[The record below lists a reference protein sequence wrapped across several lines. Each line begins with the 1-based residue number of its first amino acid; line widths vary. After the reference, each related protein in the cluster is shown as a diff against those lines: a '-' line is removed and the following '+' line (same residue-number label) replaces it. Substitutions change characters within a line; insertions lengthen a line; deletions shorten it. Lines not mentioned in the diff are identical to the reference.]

1 MIRVEIK
8 ERAKNQLGRNIFGS
22 TWMLALLVLFLGGAI
37 LSAVSFTYVG
47 TIILVGPIYYGF
59 AFCFLKQA
67 RDGQPMNVGDLFKG
81 FSDKF
86 GDCLLI
92 GLLTSIYTFL
102 WSLLFVIPGIVKA
115 YSYRM
120 AYYIKLDHPE
130 YSATQCITESR
141 MMMQGHKGDLFVL
154 DLSFIGWY
162 ILGGMCFGIG
172 ILWVVPYHQAAVAQF
187 YDSINVA
194 VPFESTENI
203 G

>member
-172 ILWVVPYHQAAVAQF
+172 ILWVAPYHQAAVAQF